1 MEQEPIGD
9 PRILFEDERL
19 VATWKPNRMLVHRT
33 KLDYYERQNLRR
45 WLADR
50 LDQKVDPIHRLD
62 KPTSGI
68 VLFAKD
74 VDALN
79 HVKTQFLDHTVQKE
93 YIALVRGYT
102 EAQGEVEKPLQKE
115 GSDEAKEAFT
125 AYETLYHVEVPIEV
139 SRYPQSRYSLVNVK
153 PRTGRFHQIRLHFSH
168 LRHPILGDSKHGDR
182 KHNHMFRDQ
191 LNLAPLFLHAHSL
204 SFQHPNGSAMKIH
217 APVPSHFLEIQ
228 RTWDWQKGA
237 GVTHD

>member
-1 MEQEPIGD
+1 MQQEPIGD
-9 PRILFEDERL
+9 PYILYEDDRL

-45 WLADR
+45 WLADK
-50 LDQKVDPIHRLD
+50 LNQKVDPIHRLD

-79 HVKTQFLDHTVQKE
+79 HVKQQFLEHTVRKE

-102 EAQGEVEKPLQKE
+102 EPDGSIEKPLQKE
-115 GSDEAKEAFT
+115 GSTEAKEAFT
-125 AYETLYHVEVPIEV
+125 YYETTKHVEVPIEV
-139 SRYPQSRYSLVNVK
+139 SRYPQSRYSIVRVQ

-168 LRHPILGDSKHGDR
+168 LRHPIVGDSKHGDR
-182 KHNHMFRDQ
+182 KHNHMFRDE
-191 LNLAPLFLHAHSL
+191 LKLAPLFLHAQKLTFKHL
-204 SFQHPNGSAMKIH
+204 DGCQIVIH
-217 APVPSHFLEIQ
+217 APLPPHFLEIE
-228 RTWDWQKGA
+228 RKWDWQLGA
-237 GVTHD
+237 GVTHG